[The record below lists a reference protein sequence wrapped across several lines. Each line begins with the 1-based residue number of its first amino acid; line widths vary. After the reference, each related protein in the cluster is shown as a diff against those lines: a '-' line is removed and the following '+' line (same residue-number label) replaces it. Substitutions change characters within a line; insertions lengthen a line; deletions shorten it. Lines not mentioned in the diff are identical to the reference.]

1 MNEKL
6 EMALSAPAAP
16 PPLYR
21 RLWSEIL
28 ARAGTIS
35 PVETSVRRRGF
46 SVDDR
51 EVVAHLEEI
60 GAHFVDGY
68 NHAIGACDIG
78 ELAAALASY
87 ERDNAGFVYEGAAMG
102 VAIADFLTPGSS
114 LFGAYLEGP
123 GAPHEYMVWVGLG
136 WALARLPVAP
146 ERFLARYSSLNC
158 WLALDGYGFHEGY
171 FHWPKRIAAQRRPR
185 LSADGLHVFDQGLG
199 RSLWFVKG
207 ADPNL
212 VASCIDTFSA
222 DRQADL
228 WAGVGL
234 AAAYAGAT
242 SHDVYTTLLLV
253 GAAHACSLA
262 QGVVFAAQARQR
274 AGNVVPHLEQACEQ
288 ILKLDVPT
296 AAAIAVSTIPDP
308 GTSLSHYQQ
317 WRFAIQRRCA
327 GAAPHLNHRRMGAA

>member
-1 MNEKL
+1 MNEELK
-6 EMALSAPAAP
+6 MAMCAPMAP
-16 PPLYR
+16 PPLFR
-21 RLWSEIL
+21 RLWSKIL

-35 PVETSVRRRGF
+35 PEETSVGRRGF
-46 SVDDR
+46 SADDPA
-51 EVVAHLEEI
+51 VVARLEEI

-78 ELAAALASY
+78 ELASALSAY

-102 VAIADFLTPGSS
+102 VAIADFLTPGNSF
-114 LFGAYLEGP
+114 FGAYLEGP
-123 GAPHEYMVWVGLG
+123 GAAHEYMAWVGLG

-146 ERFLARYSSLNC
+146 ERFLARYRNLNC

-171 FHWPKRIAAQRRPR
+171 FHWPKRIVAQRRPR

-207 ADPNL
+207 ADPHL
-212 VASCIDTFSA
+212 VASCIDTFSP

-234 AAAYAGAT
+234 AAAYAGGT
-242 SHDVYTTLLLV
+242 RPDVYNTLLLV

-262 QGVVFAAQARQR
+262 QGVVFATQARQR
-274 AGNVVPHLEQACEQ
+274 AGSAVPHIEQACER
-288 ILKLDVPT
+288 ILKLDVPSV
-296 AAAIAVSTIPDP
+296 AAIAVSTIPDS
-308 GTSLSHYQQ
+308 GASLSHYQQ

-327 GAAPHLNHRRMGAA
+327 VASPHLNHRRMGAA